1 MELIF
6 EIRDAEEGGFCARAL
21 GHAIFIAESNI
32 HHVPEFTDRLYV
44 IERGE
49 IIFVGKPNE
58 AIKDPAVARII
69 AGTGPGR
76 AGGGL
81 IEPGRAV

>member
-1 MELIF
+1 MN
-6 EIRDAEEGGFCARAL
+6 IRSL

-49 IIFVGKPNE
+49 IIFAGRPNQ
-58 AIKDPAVARII
+58 ATKDLAVARII
-69 AGTGPGR
+69 QGTSLTERAAG
-76 AGGGL
+76 
-81 IEPGRAV
+81 